1 MYLLSAVYL
10 LLLQVAK
17 SKSEV
22 GPQKN
27 WPGAAASYSL
37 ELKALKLSYVQKR
50 QSYPSDRKVYNF
62 S

>member
-22 GPQKN
+22 GPQKIGPEQQLATALN
-27 WPGAAASYSL
+27 W
-37 ELKALKLSYVQKR
+37 KL
-50 QSYPSDRKVYNF
+50 
-62 S
+62 